1 MSDVLAL
8 TIDLCRRASVT
19 PDDAGCQALLARRL
33 ASAGFAV
40 ESLRFGEVDNLW
52 ATHGTGAPV
61 VVLLGHTDVVPPG
74 PLELWT
80 TPPFEPTLAD
90 GMLRARG
97 AADMKGSVAAM
108 TLAAEAFVRAH
119 PSHRGTL
126 GLLFTSDEE
135 GDAKD
140 GVKRVLEAF
149 AARGIRID
157 RCIVGEPSSRERLG
171 DVIRVGRRGSLHGH
185 LTVHGVQGHVAFPH
199 LVKNPV
205 HLAAAALAELG
216 AREWDA
222 GDRCFPPTSFQISN
236 VRAGTGALNVTPA
249 ELEVDFNFRF
259 NPMSGEAALRSAVAA
274 ILAKH
279 RLEYTLEWELSGD
292 PYFTKPGA
300 LIDAVGESL
309 REIVGVETQPDT
321 GGGTSDGRFV
331 ARTGAEVIELG
342 PCNATIHK
350 IDEAVRVA
358 DLEMLVR
365 VHERILEKLLA

>member
-8 TIDLCRRASVT
+8 TIDLCRRASLT
-19 PDDAGCQALLARRL
+19 PDDAGCQGVLAERLRR
-33 ASAGFAV
+33 AGFAV
-40 ESLRFGEVDNLW
+40 ESLRFGDVDNLW
-52 ATHGTGAPV
+52 ATHGSGAPL
-61 VVLLGHTDVVPPG
+61 VVLLGHTDVVPTG
-74 PLELWT
+74 PIELWT
-80 TPPFEPTLAD
+80 TPPFEPTLVD
-90 GMLRARG
+90 GLLRARG

-108 TLAAEAFVRAH
+108 TLAAEAFVRMH

-126 GLLFTSDEE
+126 ALLMTSDEE
-135 GDAKD
+135 GEARD

-149 AARGIRID
+149 AQRGIRID
-157 RCIVGEPSSRERLG
+157 RCLVGEPSSRERLG

-185 LTVHGVQGHVAFPH
+185 LVVHGVQGHVAFPH

-222 GDRCFPPTSFQISN
+222 GDACFPPTSFQVSN

-259 NPMSGEAALRSAVAA
+259 NPMSSEPQLRAAVEA

-279 RLEYTLEWELSGD
+279 RLDYTLEWNLSGD
-292 PYFTKPGA
+292 PYFTRPGA
-300 LIDAVGESL
+300 LIEAVTESL
-309 REIVGVETQPDT
+309 REVAGVETRPDAA
-321 GGGTSDGRFV
+321 GGTSDGRFV
-331 ARTGAEVIELG
+331 AKTGAEVVELG

-350 IDEAVRVA
+350 IDESVRVA
-358 DLEMLVR
+358 DLELLVR
-365 VHERILEKLLA
+365 VHARILEKLLT